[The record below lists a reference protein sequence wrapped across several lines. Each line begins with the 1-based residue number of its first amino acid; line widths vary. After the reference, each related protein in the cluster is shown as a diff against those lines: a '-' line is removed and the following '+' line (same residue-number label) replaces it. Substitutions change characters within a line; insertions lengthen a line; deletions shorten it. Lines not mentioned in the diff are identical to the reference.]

1 MCRLMA
7 EGKIQPEKLITYRFT
22 LEDME
27 KGLQIMRDKTE
38 EYVKVMVGF

>member
-1 MCRLMA
+1 MA
-7 EGKIQPEKLITYRFT
+7 EGKIQPEKLIKHRFM

>member
-1 MCRLMA
+1 MA